1 MIRDRYLKGLTW
13 PDYVAQMKVNRERIT
28 ELFEEIRLAPDDRQV
43 FAQAV
48 ADYGGQLYISAMGED
63 WCGDAVVVLSL
74 IARLAAEVPGVHLR
88 IFVRS
93 VNPDLEDAY
102 AEDGITSI
110 PVLSFFDADW
120 GEVGRWVE
128 RSAAAHRRV
137 DTWMAARPAAQA
149 LQQSSDPKDRRAY
162 RALMKERLPEMI
174 EWYRGG
180 LWEATLEEW
189 KSLLLIT

>member
-174 EWYRGG
+174 EWY
-180 LWEATLEEW
+180 
-189 KSLLLIT
+189 